1 MHRSILFYLHLLIS
15 GLHHHFSIQRHYS
28 PLAGIPFKSTIT
40 AYGNTDIPVTRRH
53 YDTISPI
60 SAPHFIP
67 IRKGRTS
74 FISSSLFRLFSSSF
88 CCRSRCTLSA
98 RRPASFL
105 RPSTTEA
112 KSASPALGALQAIYR
127 SPFLSPHDNSFL
139 PRPSPRCSDPPN
151 NHNTSTPLHHPL
163 PARRRRHQI

>member
-15 GLHHHFSIQRHYS
+15 GLHHHFSIQCHHP

-40 AYGNTDIPVTRRH
+40 AYRNTDIPVNKEALR
-53 YDTISPI
+53 YDLPI
-60 SAPHFIP
+60 SAPIHPHPEGDIFIP
-67 IRKGRTS
+67 PA
-74 FISSSLFRLFSSSF
+74 SSAFSLPSF
-88 CCRSRCTLSA
+88 CCRSRLYALRTPPGFL
-98 RRPASFL
+98 L

-127 SPFLSPHDNSFL
+127 FPFLSPHDNSFL
-139 PRPSPRCSDPPN
+139 PRPSPQCSDPPN